1 MSPHLRRLTWRR
13 SPRTPGHVP
22 VVGLDERG
30 DDAHEGGL
38 AGTVRAE
45 QPHHFA
51 GVDLQIHPA

>member
-1 MSPHLRRLTWRR
+1 MSPHLRCRR
-13 SPRTPGHVP
+13 GGVRPAHQDTCP
-22 VVGLDERG
+22 VGLDERG